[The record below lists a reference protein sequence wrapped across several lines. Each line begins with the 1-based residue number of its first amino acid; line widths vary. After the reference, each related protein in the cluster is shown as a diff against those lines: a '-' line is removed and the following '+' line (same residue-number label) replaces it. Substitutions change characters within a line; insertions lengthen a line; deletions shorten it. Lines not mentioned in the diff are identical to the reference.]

1 MRKEIRDKELFEIN
15 PLFLFLPFEL
25 LALLFSMFVH
35 DFKFFAMIAQVLW
48 IAGSLI
54 LLVLGTLHL
63 AYTFFT
69 DKFSSR
75 NTNVVD
81 EMKQSFPRL
90 TNKTTLW
97 KAWIGFNASHS
108 VGAIFI
114 GLINIILAIQ
124 YFEILRQSYLL
135 LTLNILTVA
144 FYLFL
149 AKQFW
154 FKIPFMGILITLL
167 CFIVAAIN
175 MFSS

>member
-1 MRKEIRDKELFEIN
+1 M
-15 PLFLFLPFEL
+15 
-25 LALLFSMFVH
+25 LAQL
-35 DFKFFAMIAQVLW
+35 LW
-48 IAGSLI
+48 IAGASI

-75 NTNVVD
+75 NTNVVE

-114 GLINIILAIQ
+114 GLINIILAVQ
-124 YFEILRQSYLL
+124 YFELLKQSFLL
-135 LTLNILTVA
+135 LILNIVTIG

-149 AKQFW
+149 AKRYW
-154 FKIPFMGILITLL
+154 FNIPFTGILITLL
-167 CFIVAAIN
+167 CFIVSIFI
-175 MFSS
+175 MFNS

>member
-1 MRKEIRDKELFEIN
+1 M
-15 PLFLFLPFEL
+15 
-25 LALLFSMFVH
+25 LAQL
-35 DFKFFAMIAQVLW
+35 LW
-48 IAGSLI
+48 IAGASI

-75 NTNVVD
+75 NTNVVE

-135 LTLNILTVA
+135 LSLNILTIA

-149 AKQFW
+149 AKRYW
-154 FKIPFMGILITLL
+154 FKIPLTGILITLL
-167 CFIVAAIN
+167 CFIAAIII
-175 MFSS
+175 MIIG